1 MLENNDGM
9 NGIKV
14 SLLDKFG
21 VSPTRVIAPID
32 CDDMSFSPPK
42 GLYLAGF
49 PWKARRV
56 DGDVTSWEVDENL
69 VDTVVAWSALGNNAK
84 TSDEKIE
91 CVLEIDYR
99 DTVPAEDLIH
109 LASSGEFSLSLVGL
123 PEEASAEDQDKYA
136 QRLKVLAKTMLMSS
150 NFSKSFYPFSNEF
163 EALFLE
169 RLGKVDD
176 ALKMRQNWAKG
187 LVDVKQP
194 AGARV
199 EYALKR
205 TALGSVMVRQHCMEA
220 LVEHF
225 GSEELMVEAMLS
237 LAKPIA
243 KRVERFAEEIKA
255 QPKSKQDRFD
265 LQASE

>member
-1 MLENNDGM
+1 
-9 NGIKV
+9 
-14 SLLDKFG
+14 
-21 VSPTRVIAPID
+21 
-32 CDDMSFSPPK
+32 MSFSPPK
-42 GLYLAGF
+42 GLFLAGF
-49 PWKARRV
+49 PWKARKVAGEV
-56 DGDVTSWEVDENL
+56 DSWEVDENL
-69 VDTVVAWSALGNNAK
+69 IDTVVAWSALGNNAK

-99 DTVPAEDLIH
+99 DTVPAEDFIH
-109 LASSGEFSLSLVGL
+109 LASSGEFSLALVGL
-123 PEEASAEDQDKYA
+123 EEGASEEEKAKYS
-136 QRLKVLAKTMLMSS
+136 QRLKVLAKTMLLSS
-150 NFSKSFYPFSNEF
+150 NFSKSLYPFSNEF

-169 RLGKVDD
+169 CLGKADD
-176 ALKMRQNWAKG
+176 ALKMRKNWSKG
-187 LVDVKQP
+187 LVDVKHP

-205 TALGSVMVRQHCMEA
+205 TALGSVTLGQDCADV
-220 LVEHF
+220 LIEHF

-265 LQASE
+265 LHATE